1 MITLYLI
8 NWDPV
13 YYWPEKHTLSGSFLK
28 RLLPLDFLQF
38 IIIFTMACWAGVK
51 SKKHDSRFGQ
61 FSNFLSIGKAVRPP
75 NSQYFSL
82 LLPDKEEEMQ
92 KYQEQ
97 LKFLFG
103 QTIHWIL
110 LMSLE
115 RIKGSFSMTW
125 AALVDIYLYPEKS
138 NRAPFWFFHWKSNQ
152 NLIWFSLSFSLLI
165 LNVVMYQN
173 IFHFSGK
180 LPEKVNFDIWVSLK
194 VRCRDY
200 EETCQARQLSAAT
213 WSQREFSPRR
223 RRRCTWFCSW
233 FFLAL
238 CCTLFLS
245 EQTWRHPTPLVAT
258 CVALWC
264 SNCQHLCTGQYQAR
278 HLSMN

>member
-1 MITLYLI
+1 MY
-8 NWDPV
+8 V
-13 YYWPEKHTLSGSFLK
+13 
-28 RLLPLDFLQF
+28 LPLDFLQF
-38 IIIFTMACWAGVK
+38 IFTMACWTGVK

-97 LKFLFG
+97 LK
-103 QTIHWIL
+103 
-110 LMSLE
+110 
-115 RIKGSFSMTW
+115 
-125 AALVDIYLYPEKS
+125 
-138 NRAPFWFFHWKSNQ
+138 SNQ
-152 NLIWFSLSFSLLI
+152 NLIWFSPSFSLLI
-165 LNVVMYQN
+165 TNVVMYQN
-173 IFHFSGK
+173 IFHFSRR

-213 WSQREFSPRR
+213 WSQREFSRR

-233 FFLAL
+233 FFLAW

-258 CVALWC
+258 FVALWC

-278 HLSMN
+278 YLSMS

>member
-1 MITLYLI
+1 
-8 NWDPV
+8 
-13 YYWPEKHTLSGSFLK
+13 
-28 RLLPLDFLQF
+28 
-38 IIIFTMACWAGVK
+38 
-51 SKKHDSRFGQ
+51 
-61 FSNFLSIGKAVRPP
+61 
-75 NSQYFSL
+75 
-82 LLPDKEEEMQ
+82 MQ

-110 LMSLE
+110 LMPLK
-115 RIKGSFSMTW
+115 RFKGGFSMTL

-138 NRAPFWFFHWKSNQ
+138 KRAPFWFFHWKINQ

-165 LNVVMYQN
+165 SNVVMYQN
-173 IFHFSGK
+173 IFHFSRR

-200 EETCQARQLSAAT
+200 GETCQAKQLSAAT

-223 RRRCTWFCSW
+223 RRCTWFCSW
-233 FFLAL
+233 VFHAL
-238 CCTLFLS
+238 YCTLFLS
-245 EQTWRHPTPLVAT
+245 EQTWRHLLVAT
-258 CVALWC
+258 FVALWC

-278 HLSMN
+278 FLSMS